1 MTTSTTKKA
10 EGLKI
15 LEQAIDNIKAKIQ
28 EFGGEFKVIMSPKLV
43 TAIDEAEL
51 ARRLQKAEAENA
63 EVGGD
68 DDEEEEDD
76 QEGMSFDPEK
86 ESINNKGGRSPS
98 KNNDEDDD
106 EDDEEDDE

>member
-15 LEQAIDNIKAKIQ
+15 LEQAIDNIKAKIA
-28 EFGGEFKVIMSPKLV
+28 EYEGEFKVIMAPKLV
-43 TAIDEAEL
+43 TALDEMEL
-51 ARRLQKAEAENA
+51 SRRMQKAEAENA

-86 ESINNKGGRSPS
+86 ESINNKGRNSTKS
-98 KNNDEDDD
+98 NDED
-106 EDDEEDDE
+106 EDDEEGDEE

>member
-15 LEQAIDNIKAKIQ
+15 LEQAIENIRAKIL
-28 EFGGEFKVIMSPKLV
+28 EYGGEFKVVMPPKLV

-76 QEGMSFDPEK
+76 QEGMTFDPEN
-86 ESINNKGGRSPS
+86 ESINNKGGRNSAKS
-98 KNNDEDDD
+98 NDED
-106 EDDEEDDE
+106 EDDEEDEE